1 MTVALPPQPAVLKSY
16 AWFANTVAQELD
28 VPVLLS
34 EGEDEPH
41 KTRKTLLKSAF
52 VHSKHRVQYE
62 MRTYFWDDIQ
72 CCHEFHDVDKL
83 SHVSDCGNVKGNQ
96 K

>member
-1 MTVALPPQPAVLKSY
+1 MTVGLSFSPSAQPAVLKSY

-62 MRTYFWDDIQ
+62 MRTYFWDELRS
-72 CCHEFHDVDKL
+72 CHEFTKCLFQD
-83 SHVSDCGNVKGNQ
+83 S
-96 K
+96 

>member
-41 KTRKTLLKSAF
+41 KTRKTLLKSSFGHA
-52 VHSKHRVQYE
+52 KHRVQYE
-62 MRTYFWDDIQ
+62 MRTYFWDGIQ
-72 CCHEFHDVDKL
+72 RCPEFPDRL
-83 SHVSDCGNVKGNQ
+83 SHHVSYV
-96 K
+96 